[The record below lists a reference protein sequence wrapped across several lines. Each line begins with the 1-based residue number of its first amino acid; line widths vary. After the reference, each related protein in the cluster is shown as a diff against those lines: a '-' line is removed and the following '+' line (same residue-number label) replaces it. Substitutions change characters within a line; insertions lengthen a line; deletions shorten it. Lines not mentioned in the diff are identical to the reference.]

1 VPACQEVFWTMDKKK
16 PDEKKLREK
25 LAKLFGMLGS
35 ANAGE
40 HEAARGAIGALLAFN
55 KKN

>member
-1 VPACQEVFWTMDKKK
+1 MDKKK